1 MKIEKKLWISLI
13 AFSLFAVFFSSWIFH
28 QNTLLEY
35 LPFDNTVTLDTIPS
49 SEGEIKTE
57 NIILPNEFNTPKA
70 LLFRTGH
77 TKVEIWLNGKE
88 IYQYGDE
95 KTAPKFMKSPG
106 SCWHIVDIPEH
117 SAGKSLEI
125 KLIPVYSDYYGNSF
139 HLFLGTRGDC
149 ILKILSNS
157 LGTLII
163 SCGILFAGIISLI
176 LYFALHKKKTDLHL
190 EGTPEIF
197 LNLGL
202 FSLLIAIWS
211 LQQCGFLQFLIPD
224 GRTLY
229 FIDFFSF
236 FLFPVP
242 FNFLLYDICKSKY
255 RKGALYFSVMYLT
268 NMAAAVLLQCAGIV
282 DIFQILPVT
291 HIIMLAN
298 AVYTVVLIHYEALLL
313 GNESTRDFKLP
324 MYLIMFFGVT
334 ELIAYY
340 IQKFQQTSSFLSLG
354 TMLFIILLI
363 WIQVSRYYD
372 HYIQKQQLNYLQ
384 KLANTDML
392 TEVHNRNA
400 YENKIKYLET
410 HKEELQ
416 TTGIVL
422 LDLDNLKTINDHFGH
437 EKGDEAIRLCG
448 QYIQQ
453 IFQNKENCF
462 RIGGDEF
469 AYLYRQDEKDLI
481 AGQLKSL
488 ETQLLKTDQKL
499 PYSLSISAGYTYY
512 CPDTDTGFKDMVKRG
527 DAMLY
532 RVKRKK
538 KLSRAVNWGDL
549 SDIAHP
555 DTNNSLPAKIPGGTI
570 THTKDYQDLSPE
582 KLCEVI
588 DLLSPSTDDYLY
600 LIDFRTDFYY
610 IASQA
615 LDRFCLP
622 ANAFHDVMETHKG
635 FVYGS
640 DYPLLRAE
648 FDDLLHTNR
657 CTHNIEYRWL
667 DRRRKPLWINCRGY
681 VVRDNQQKPL
691 YMMGCINEIGKKQK
705 ADNISGLLG
714 EASLKEYLKTQ
725 NMPLSKGFLLH
736 IGIDHFKSINE
747 KLGWDYGDYILQETA
762 SCISSCISGQQ
773 NVYKLT
779 SDEFMV
785 LDTSSDNLQ
794 AAAKLYD
801 QIRYAIDCFVKNN
814 NFTVVFTIS
823 AGILSFYDLPRTNY
837 AEIIKR
843 TDFALNKAKTRGRN
857 QFYLFEEKEYKNF
870 LRLREITDELHAAVK
885 HDFHGFTAFF
895 QPVLNINKKRLA
907 GAEALL
913 RFSSEQ
919 FGIVSPAE
927 FIPIL
932 EESGLIL
939 PVGRWMMR
947 ETIKVC
953 KEIRKTLPYFQ
964 ISINIS
970 AIQVTKSDVITDLLT
985 EIKRADLPL
994 NAIIVELTE
1003 SDFLDGN
1010 RKKDRFL
1017 EELKHAGIRL
1027 ALDDFGTGYSNF
1039 HYLNELNPEIIKID
1053 RSFTAEAIADE
1064 KEFFLLEQ
1072 FCSMIH
1078 NLDLELCIEG
1088 IETEKE
1094 WTKIRQLHPDY
1105 TQGFF
1110 WGRPCSYEDFRKQ
1123 FVDTEQIIIN

>member
-28 QNTLLEY
+28 QNTLREY

-163 SCGILFAGIISLI
+163 SCGILFVGIISLI

-298 AVYTVVLIHYEALLL
+298 AVYTVVLIHYEALTL
-313 GNESTRDFKLP
+313 GNESARDFKLP

-372 HYIQKQQLNYLQ
+372 HYIQKQRLNYLQ

-481 AGQLKSL
+481 AGQLESL

-538 KLSRAVNWGDL
+538 KISRTVNWGDL

-570 THTKDYQDLSPE
+570 THMKDYQDLSPE

-657 CTHNIEYRWL
+657 CTHNMEYRWL

-736 IGIDHFKSINE
+736 IGIDYFKSINE

-762 SCISSCISGQQ
+762 SCISSCISEQQ

-801 QIRYAIDCFVKNN
+801 QIRYAIDRFVKNN

-1088 IETEKE
+1088 IENEKE

>member
-28 QNTLLEY
+28 QNTLREY

-163 SCGILFAGIISLI
+163 SCGILFVGIISLI

-298 AVYTVVLIHYEALLL
+298 AVYTVVLIHYEALTL
-313 GNESTRDFKLP
+313 GNESARDFKLP

-372 HYIQKQQLNYLQ
+372 HYIQKQRLNYLQ

-481 AGQLKSL
+481 AGQLESL

-538 KLSRAVNWGDL
+538 KLSRTVNWGDL

-570 THTKDYQDLSPE
+570 THMKDYQDLSPE

-657 CTHNIEYRWL
+657 CTHNMEYRWL

-736 IGIDHFKSINE
+736 IGIDYFKSINE

-762 SCISSCISGQQ
+762 SCISSCISEQQ

-801 QIRYAIDCFVKNN
+801 QIRYAIDRFVKNN

-1088 IETEKE
+1088 IENEKE